1 MEKLEETLYQMEYQ
15 KYYRI
20 LLPEHQYLKS
30 FLLARL
36 GEKTLARSAV
46 SHWYSIPLEISHTVH
61 PDNCIHKDN
70 CPTSGYRSI
79 PR

>member
-1 MEKLEETLYQMEYQ
+1 MEKPEETLYQMEYQ

-20 LLPEHQYLKS
+20 LLPEHQYLKA

-46 SHWYSIPLEISHTVH
+46 SRWYSIP
-61 PDNCIHKDN
+61 
-70 CPTSGYRSI
+70 
-79 PR
+79 